1 MLQSRT
7 TRSMLRHV
15 AVYLEVTD
23 TALTPPLTLGQLTPT
38 PRGFAATA
46 TATNVPVSRYRI
58 DYATIYNAYRTVS
71 TLDRLSW
78 RWRWTLST
86 CDWHFR
92 RKGFPHCRVNW
103 LVRLAT
109 RHDGRRRDNTVMY
122 VHCLRARLS
131 LTASLMGAREPAAA
145 AGARQNYRRLAAVTR
160 SSIAVA
166 SPRR

>member
-46 TATNVPVSRYRI
+46 TATATNVPVSRYRI

-71 TLDRLSW
+71 TLDRLS
-78 RWRWTLST
+78 
-86 CDWHFR
+86 
-92 RKGFPHCRVNW
+92 
-103 LVRLAT
+103 
-109 RHDGRRRDNTVMY
+109 
-122 VHCLRARLS
+122 
-131 LTASLMGAREPAAA
+131 
-145 AGARQNYRRLAAVTR
+145 
-160 SSIAVA
+160 
-166 SPRR
+166 